1 MIRRSASKRPS
12 KPTRLFTQK
21 DEIDLLN
28 SLLNSTGNPICVGDF
43 SEAQMSDKIRRLKQ
57 KYHKQARSKSSIKT
71 PHDRQ
76 VYELARK
83 IWGPKKT
90 RISSPTP
97 LDDAKKEGSESRVNW
112 SSYPF
117 LMRQVSRAFSGS
129 YEVYKQGLEGL
140 GEDVLKGFD
149 EKWMELEKEE
159 AALEARRAQLFHNQ
173 LKSIVETSGRNL

>member
-1 MIRRSASKRPS
+1 MNRRSASKAPS
-12 KPTRLFTQK
+12 KPTTLFTQK

-28 SLLNSTGNPICVGDF
+28 SLLNSTGNPICGGDF
-43 SEAQMSDKIRRLKQ
+43 SEAQINDKIRRLKQ

-71 PHDRQ
+71 PHDREA
-76 VYELARK
+76 YELARK

-117 LMRQVSRAFSGS
+117 LMGRFRGHFR
-129 YEVYKQGLEGL
+129 EVTRFIN
-140 GEDVLKGFD
+140 KGWGVWERMF
-149 EKWMELEKEE
+149 
-159 AALEARRAQLFHNQ
+159 
-173 LKSIVETSGRNL
+173 